1 MTGGKADLSTFCLR
15 AEDTVAV
22 AMQAFRRNGRGVAA
36 VVDAAGRVTGT
47 VADADV
53 RRAVLDGRSV
63 EDPLARVASARPVLA
78 GPDASDDEILDLML
92 SHRIACVPVVDD
104 GRLVAVRTLDEWPAA
119 VLPEPAAVV
128 MAGGRGARLR
138 PLTDKVP
145 KPLLKVGS
153 TSIVERIIGGLVAA
167 GVRDVYLAVNYMA
180 DLFEERLGDGALLG
194 ARLRYIREE
203 EPLGTAGA
211 VSLLAPGHAGPVL
224 VMNGDLVTT
233 VDFARLLDFH
243 WRLAGAVT
251 VAGVEYLSRIP
262 YGVLR
267 NAGHHLLSIDEKPVR
282 RDFCSAGIYVVD
294 PSVLRL
300 LTPGAALDMPDLI
313 AGVVA
318 EGWPVHVFPILEK
331 WYDIGGTAE
340 FERVLVQF
348 ATGEEE

>member
-1 MTGGKADLSTFCLR
+1 MSGDDPDLSTFCLR
-15 AEDTVAV
+15 LEDTVASAV
-22 AMQAFRRNGRGVAA
+22 QTLHLNRRGVAVVLDDA
-36 VVDAAGRVTGT
+36 GRVAGTVVDA
-47 VADADV
+47 DI
-53 RRAVLDGRSV
+53 RRAVLDGCALD
-63 EDPLARVASARPVLA
+63 DPLARVACARAVLA
-78 GPDASDDEILDLML
+78 DPSATDEQLLDVML
-92 SHRIACVPVVDD
+92 THRVACVPVVEN
-104 GRLVAVRTLDEWPAA
+104 GRLVGVRTLDEWPAA
-119 VLPEPAAVV
+119 GPPEPAAVI

-138 PLTDKVP
+138 PVTDKVP

-153 TSIVERIIGGLVAA
+153 SSIVERIILGLVTA
-167 GVRDVYLAVNYMA
+167 GVHDVYLAVNYMA
-180 DLFEERLGDGALLG
+180 ELFEERLGDGARLG
-194 ARLRYIREE
+194 ARIHYIREE

-211 VSLLAPGHAGPVL
+211 LGLLPAGHRGPVL

-233 VDFARLLDFH
+233 VDFARLFDFH
-243 WRLAGAVT
+243 WRHAGAVT
-251 VAGVEYLSRIP
+251 VAGVEHLSLIP

-267 NAGHHLLSIDEKPVR
+267 NAEHHLLAIDEKPVR

-313 AGVVA
+313 AGVLA